1 METIRVEG
9 CYVCRLEGT
18 LSGKKYFTLIV
29 SIQRSGRR
37 DRARMGISES
47 KP

>member
-18 LSGKKYFTLIV
+18 LSGKKDINV
-29 SIQRSGRR
+29 SIQRSGR
-37 DRARMGISES
+37 DRVRMDLRV
-47 KP
+47 